1 MSEEQD
7 GMSGATVGATTG
19 VEELLQVHLEDRRAR
34 ERENEQL
41 MKVMCEH
48 MDSLM
53 RLVETSHRT
62 GGPPGAATA
71 LTPSNPEVWLSKLTS
86 SVNIEVYLLTFER
99 MMISYG
105 VEKAHWVVRL
115 VPQLSGKAQQAFVAM
130 PTAEA
135 GGQGRNI
142 EAVRHQRRN
151 VLAEISP
158 SNPERGRVV
167 PRAGCETN
175 RSLQKMD

>member
-7 GMSGATVGATTG
+7 RMSGATVGAMTG
-19 VEELLQVHLEDRRAR
+19 VTELLKVLLEDRRGR
-34 ERENEQL
+34 ERENKQQ

-71 LTPSNPEVWLSKLTS
+71 LTPSNPEVRLSKLTS

-105 VEKAHWVVRL
+105 VEKAHWVVR
-115 VPQLSGKAQQAFVAM
+115 VASQLSGKAKQAYVAM

-135 GGQGRNI
+135 GQYDQVKAAILRWYDINA
-142 EAVRHQRRN
+142 EMYRQRFR
-151 VLAEISP
+151 AATWKEEESYR
-158 SNPERGRVV
+158 ERWH
-167 PRAGCETN
+167 
-175 RSLQKMD
+175 S